1 MAQTVRKNI
10 RVTPEQWE
18 RIETLAREGNVSA
31 DQLVVEHAME
41 ALERRKW
48 PQTEA
53 ENSSVGR
60 RPEIVRAWRNP
71 RMEFLRPKGSF
82 RGVPSCKSPLFQ

>member
-18 RIETLAREGNVSA
+18 RIETLAREGNASA

-41 ALERRKW
+41 ALERRK
-48 PQTEA
+48 
-53 ENSSVGR
+53 
-60 RPEIVRAWRNP
+60 
-71 RMEFLRPKGSF
+71 
-82 RGVPSCKSPLFQ
+82 